1 MIFQTSMIMLHVN
14 LQGCTT
20 TRNCWNV
27 FLRDYEVAV
36 LMSSLRALSGSD
48 RAACRASLVAQRN
61 QSSPGEKKN
70 PRKMFN
76 KCPLKRNHFKRKWIM
91 FQPLIFRWFVCSF
104 QWGICFFCWNGKSDG
119 TNSNHYDH
127 TFLFKRVK
135 MARTKNLTNSLSEL
149 PSSRREIDMML
160 NWW

>member
-1 MIFQTSMIMLHVN
+1 MESTNHRFGKENDLPNLMIMLHVN

-61 QSSPGEKKN
+61 QSSPGEKKKG
-70 PRKMFN
+70 R
-76 KCPLKRNHFKRKWIM
+76 
-91 FQPLIFRWFVCSF
+91 CS
-104 QWGICFFCWNGKSDG
+104 
-119 TNSNHYDH
+119 TN
-127 TFLFKRVK
+127 V
-135 MARTKNLTNSLSEL
+135 
-149 PSSRREIDMML
+149 P
-160 NWW
+160 